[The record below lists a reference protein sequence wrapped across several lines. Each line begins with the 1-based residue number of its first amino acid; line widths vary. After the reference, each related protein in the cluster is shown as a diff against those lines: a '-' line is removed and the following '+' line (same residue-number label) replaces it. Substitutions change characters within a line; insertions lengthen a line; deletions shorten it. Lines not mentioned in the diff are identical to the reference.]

1 MILSLNSAVPSVS
14 NRYLFAKGGMNFCR
28 YYFFFCFLNFVSLK
42 SVDWFLYDNDFRH
55 ERVKKLGLERLFDED
70 LTY

>member
-1 MILSLNSAVPSVS
+1 
-14 NRYLFAKGGMNFCR
+14 MNFCR